1 MHFIGNTTN
10 AEELFNAST
19 IKTGKFGTIDL
30 NPHPQFHR
38 FGTFYLFNKD
48 STFYIEN
55 HNLTRLATW
64 VKFVL
69 NCFYI
74 GGNIVYFSVNCVQF
88 ADMGRLSVLYV
99 GYLSVDIID
108 FSVDITGL
116 VVGITGMTVDIICS
130 LGYVLHLTD

>member
-10 AEELFNAST
+10 AEELFNIFT
-19 IKTGKFGTIDL
+19 IKKTGKFGTIDP

-38 FGTFYLFNKD
+38 FFLFNKD

-108 FSVDITGL
+108 FSVDITRL